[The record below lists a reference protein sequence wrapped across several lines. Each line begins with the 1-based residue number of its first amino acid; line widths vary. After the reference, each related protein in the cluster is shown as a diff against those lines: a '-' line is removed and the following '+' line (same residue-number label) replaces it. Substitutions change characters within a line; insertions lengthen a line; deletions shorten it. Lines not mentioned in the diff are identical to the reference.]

1 MQIYFVKSSLIEDLT
16 NLIWNG
22 VKVILSLHHQI
33 KTITKTIIMNKQEI
47 LTQFGLDFTIEKAP
61 LIAKTREGNE
71 VPSPY
76 FGLINTSTGE
86 VINTVKAG
94 YHVSQNDEVVELVL
108 GGMKKFG
115 TQLEV
120 TKGGSLYGGRK
131 IFLQLGIEG
140 DGIVGAD
147 RIKRYVTIID
157 SNDGSTSLSIGIGD
171 LTMSCQNQFWKFY
184 KAGEAKFRHT
194 ATLAEKMRGIP
205 MLIETALSESLRQVE
220 RYKRFV
226 STPVTKELADRMVKE
241 VLGYD
246 RVFTSVKELSEKSTR
261 AINQMDKL
269 YAQIEREMTDKG
281 NNVWGLH
288 SGVTRFTTY
297 DLSAPTR
304 ENGRIESGLVGG
316 AYKMNQKSL
325 TFAESLVY

>member
-1 MQIYFVKSSLIEDLT
+1 M
-16 NLIWNG
+16 
-22 VKVILSLHHQI
+22 
-33 KTITKTIIMNKQEI
+33 KTQEI
-47 LTQFGLDFTIEKAP
+47 LSTYGLDFRIEKAP
-61 LIAKTREGNE
+61 MFAMNAAGEQ

-76 FGLINTSTGE
+76 FGLINSKSNE
-86 VINTVKAG
+86 VINTVKEG
-94 YHVSQNDEVVELVL
+94 YAVSQNDEVVELVL
-108 GGMKKFG
+108 GGMRKFG
-115 TQLEV
+115 SELSV
-120 TKGGSLYGGRK
+120 SKAGSLNGGRK
-131 IFLQLGIEG
+131 VFLQLGIEG
-140 DGIVGAD
+140 DGIVGND
-147 RIKRYVTIID
+147 RIKRYVTVID

-194 ATLAEKMRGIP
+194 ATLTEKMRSIP
-205 MLIETALSESLRQVE
+205 YLIETALSESMRQIE
-220 RYKRFV
+220 RYKRYV

-246 RVFTSVKELSEKSTR
+246 RVYTSMEVLSKKSSR

-269 YAQIEREMTDKG
+269 YAQIEREMADKG

-297 DLSAPTR
+297 DLSAPKR
-304 ENGRIESGLVGG
+304 ENGKIESGLIGG

-325 TFAESLVY
+325 SFADTLVM